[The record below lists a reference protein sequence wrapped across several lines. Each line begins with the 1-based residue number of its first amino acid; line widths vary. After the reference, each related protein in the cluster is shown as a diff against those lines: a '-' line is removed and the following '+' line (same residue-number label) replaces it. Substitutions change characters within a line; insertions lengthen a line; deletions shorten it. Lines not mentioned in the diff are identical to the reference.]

1 MTEFPKSAAYGKK
14 IPFAKLKREGVAV
27 RYSDFIKSLVWAY
40 KLSPATIQLAA
51 TDKVKEIEVMDL
63 TVKEKCSGIR
73 QLAAV
78 IAALDKVIPS
88 PLIFRVFDED
98 GTPLKTALNLKAS
111 GGAMG
116 GTSEVFRLFQTSLD
130 VALPTGVV
138 NMESFFKKFAAA
150 VGGMMTTPDESL
162 KDLEARHYRIESL
175 RADLDEIERK
185 LSKEMQLDRKY
196 ALAKEKQRIVKEIKQ
211 CQNSNA

>member
-98 GTPLKTALNLKAS
+98 GTPVKTALNLKAS
-111 GGAMG
+111 GGALA
-116 GTSEVFRLFQTSLD
+116 GTSEVFRLFQTAAD

-138 NMESFFKKFAAA
+138 NMESFFKSFAAA
-150 VGGMMTTPDESL
+150 VGGMTTTPDESL
-162 KDLEARHYRIESL
+162 KDLEARHYRLESL
-175 RADLDEIERK
+175 NADLADIEK
-185 LSKEMQLDRKY
+185 KISKEVQLDRKY

-211 CQNSNA
+211 CQNSKK